1 MSGGGDLSSL
11 GKGLVILRELAS
23 SEGGMTAGQLA
34 QAAGLNRTTIYR
46 LCDVLERAGWVRR
59 GGASD
64 TTEFELGVSALG
76 LAVLITDKYDT
87 EARLQPVISELA
99 RALGETV
106 HVGVLAGAEV
116 VHVARALPSS
126 GFSVAA
132 RIGTREY
139 AHCAA
144 LGKALL
150 ATLTDEAF
158 DELYPEERLKTQT
171 VNSLDTRTA
180 LRQDLAAARMRGYAL
195 DEEEGTIGIKCV
207 ATPFFATGKQPF
219 FALSVTSVRDRVTD
233 INLPNIV
240 SAIRGA
246 AALLTASFGGTVPQ
260 DWGAGGGSGP
270 VLPGAPVPVEAAGGP
285 DGRVTLAPGR
295 GARRPAVR
303 AVSVPRPA
311 DAAGR

>member
-1 MSGGGDLSSL
+1 MVSGGGDLSSL
-11 GKGLVILRELAS
+11 EKGLAILRELAG

-46 LCDVLERAGWVRR
+46 LCDALERAGWVRR
-59 GGASD
+59 SAHGD

-106 HVGVLAGAEV
+106 HVGMLAGADV

-132 RIGTREY
+132 RIGTREH

-150 ATLTDEAF
+150 ATVSEEVF
-158 DELYPEERLKTQT
+158 RELYPEERLRTQT
-171 VNSLDTRTA
+171 ANSLATRTA
-180 LRQDLAAARMRGYAL
+180 LQADLATVRARGFAL
-195 DEEEGTIGIKCV
+195 DEEEGTLGIKCV
-207 ATPFFATGKQPF
+207 AAPVFAAGRQPF
-219 FALSVTSVRDRVTD
+219 LAVSVTGVRDRMTD
-233 INLPNIV
+233 AKLPDIV
-240 SAIRGA
+240 NALRGA
-246 AALLTASFGGTVPQ
+246 AALLTAAFAGTVPRE
-260 DWGAGGGSGP
+260 WGSGA
-270 VLPGAPVPVEAAGGP
+270 VAAA
-285 DGRVTLAPGR
+285 DTGRSRNESHA
-295 GARRPAVR
+295 
-303 AVSVPRPA
+303 
-311 DAAGR
+311 